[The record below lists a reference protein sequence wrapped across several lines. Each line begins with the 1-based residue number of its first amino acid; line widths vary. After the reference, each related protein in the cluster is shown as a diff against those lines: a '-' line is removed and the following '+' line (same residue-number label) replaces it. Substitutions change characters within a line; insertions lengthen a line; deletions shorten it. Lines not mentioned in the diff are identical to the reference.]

1 MDATEKQQMLFTAL
15 VLMLHAAC
23 MQQLGKIK
31 HPATGQVERN
41 LDAAQDTID
50 LLDMLKEKTAGNRTA
65 DEDRMLTQVL
75 SELKLNYVDEAAKPG
90 TVPPP
95 PPEEKKS

>member
-31 HPATGQVERN
+31 HPATGKIERN

-50 LLDMLKEKTAGNRTA
+50 LLDMLKDKTAGNRTA

-75 SELKLNYVDEAAKPG
+75 SELKLNYVDEAAKPAAAG
-90 TVPPP
+90 
-95 PPEEKKS
+95 PPEEQKS